1 MCFFIISTTLD
12 LSKKYLTSLYST
24 AFVFLKLQM
33 KFPLHFTQLQKC
45 VVCVDDTQDRYVPV
59 TLGEDMTPLCKSVSF
74 NVSNSFLN
82 QMQQY
87 TC

>member
-1 MCFFIISTTLD
+1 M
-12 LSKKYLTSLYST
+12 
-24 AFVFLKLQM
+24 
-33 KFPLHFTQLQKC
+33 
-45 VVCVDDTQDRYVPV
+45 DDTQDRYVPV

>member
-24 AFVFLKLQM
+24 AFVFLKLQVTLQ
-33 KFPLHFTQLQKC
+33 KFLLHFTQLQKC

-59 TLGEDMTPLCKSVSF
+59 TLGEDMTPLCKSFSF
-74 NVSNSFLN
+74 NVSNSI
-82 QMQQY
+82 
-87 TC
+87 